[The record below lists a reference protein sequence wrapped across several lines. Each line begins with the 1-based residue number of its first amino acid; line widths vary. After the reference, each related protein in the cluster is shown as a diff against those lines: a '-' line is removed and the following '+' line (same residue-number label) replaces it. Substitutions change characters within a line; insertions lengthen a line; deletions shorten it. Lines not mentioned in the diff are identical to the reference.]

1 MPSHFS
7 HVRLSATLW
16 TVALQAR
23 LSMGFSRQEYWSELP
38 FPSPEDLP
46 HPGIEL
52 MSPSLQADSLLSEPY
67 LYSLKTCLRL
77 LEQLLCLACFTS
89 WFCVIGLT
97 LSNLNL
103 GPTPVLPVVTGLH
116 WKQCLAL

>member
-67 LYSLKTCLRL
+67 LYSLKTCLRP